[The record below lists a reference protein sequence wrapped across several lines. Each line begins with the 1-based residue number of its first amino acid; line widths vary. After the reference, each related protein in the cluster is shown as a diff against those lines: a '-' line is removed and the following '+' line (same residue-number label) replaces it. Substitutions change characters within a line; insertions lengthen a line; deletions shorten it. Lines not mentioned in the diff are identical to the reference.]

1 MVRNRFTLAIVMAV
15 TVGVGLTSSC
25 ATKKYVRQRIDER
38 VAPLEN
44 RTGELEETSR
54 RNSSDIQRL
63 GTEVAD
69 ARGRA
74 DRAQESAN
82 AAQNTANDAVSRA
95 DAVGRRVNE
104 LGERVE
110 NLDTYSLQRTVTVT
124 FRVNRW
130 QLDEAAM
137 ASLDELAASL
147 QGKKGYVLEIQG
159 FTDATGSDQRNRD
172 LSERRAR
179 AVYLYLA
186 ERHEIPLHRMN
197 LLGLGEGKPI
207 AENDT
212 REGRA
217 QNRRVEVRIFVTPIS
232 DVGGNGAS

>member
-1 MVRNRFTLAIVMAV
+1 MTRKPIAIALVIL
-15 TVGVGLTSSC
+15 VGVSFGSGC

-38 VAPLEN
+38 VAPIEG

-54 RNSSDIQRL
+54 RNSADIQRL

-74 DRAQESAN
+74 DRAQESAT
-82 AAQNTANDAVSRA
+82 AAQTTANDAVSRA
-95 DAVGRRVNE
+95 DTANRRVGE
-104 LGERVE
+104 LDEKVE
-110 NLDTYSLQRTVTVT
+110 NLDAYSLQRSVS
-124 FRVNRW
+124 VNFKLSRW

-137 ASLDELAASL
+137 AVLDDLAAQL
-147 QGKKGYVLEIQG
+147 KGKKGYVLEIQG
-159 FTDATGSDQRNRD
+159 FTDATGSDRRNRD

-179 AVYLYLA
+179 AVWQYLA
-186 ERHEIPLHRMN
+186 EHHEIPLHRMN
-197 LLGLGEGKPI
+197 LLGLGEGRPV

-217 QNRRVEVRIFVTPIS
+217 QNRRVEVRIYVTAIS
-232 DVGGNGAS
+232 DVGGAAS

>member
-1 MVRNRFTLAIVMAV
+1 MVNRFSLAIVLAV
-15 TVGVGLTSSC
+15 TVGVGLTSGC

-38 VAPLEN
+38 AAPLEN

-54 RNSSDIQRL
+54 RNSADIQRL
-63 GTEVAD
+63 GSEVTD

-74 DRAQESAN
+74 DRAQESAT

-95 DAVGRRVNE
+95 DTATRRVGELNE
-104 LGERVE
+104 KVE
-110 NLDTYSLQRTVTVT
+110 NLDAFTLQRTLAVT
-124 FRVNRW
+124 FRVSRW
-130 QLDEAAM
+130 QLDETATAA
-137 ASLDELAASL
+137 LDDLANQL
-147 QGKKGYVLEIQG
+147 RGKKGYVLEIQG

-179 AVYLYLA
+179 AVYQYLA

-197 LLGLGEGKPI
+197 LLGLGEGKPV
-207 AENDT
+207 AENTT

-217 QNRRVEVRIFVTPIS
+217 QNRRVEVRLFVTPIT
-232 DVGGNGAS
+232 DVGGPAAS